1 VRLPWR
7 ILPFQNPLRVALS
20 NNHRRVK
27 KELSDRCIAP
37 LQYGESMSGTPQL
50 SLVIAVYNGENF
62 LSAFFDSIKRQ
73 NLSGLELVVVNDGST
88 DNSAQIIARYA
99 SEFEHYQVI
108 DQANGGV
115 SAARNTGLAVARGEY
130 VAFPDIDDVIYPG
143 MYPRLLNIALA
154 GQLDVAT
161 CNGTYIYD
169 DGRPSKK
176 IFPSDKLA
184 STGILDGPT
193 WLQMALTSRKFLHVT
208 WLNIYRH
215 EFIKAQGF
223 TFEHGLRHQDIPW
236 TTEVL
241 LTAKRVQYIDEVFY
255 DYLIHSASVS
265 HTPGT
270 DDTRMRSARHYMKI
284 LEMLDAINKRYPEQV
299 KRVPACHWQIAK
311 EGLGILH
318 SINNIEDSAKKREIT
333 RELFARGIWSMI
345 WNNARGLR
353 QRWRLGRRYFRL
365 KKYVK

>member
-1 VRLPWR
+1 
-7 ILPFQNPLRVALS
+7 
-20 NNHRRVK
+20 
-27 KELSDRCIAP
+27 
-37 LQYGESMSGTPQL
+37 MSGTPQL

-99 SEFEHYQVI
+99 SEFKHYQVI

-143 MYPRLLNIALA
+143 MYPRLLDIALA

>member
-1 VRLPWR
+1 
-7 ILPFQNPLRVALS
+7 
-20 NNHRRVK
+20 
-27 KELSDRCIAP
+27 
-37 LQYGESMSGTPQL
+37 MSGTPQL

-143 MYPRLLNIALA
+143 MYPRLLDIALA
-154 GQLDVAT
+154 GHLDVAP
-161 CNGTYIYD
+161 CNATYIYD

-176 IFPSDKLA
+176 ISPSDKLA
-184 STGILDGPT
+184 SPGTLDGPP
-193 WLQMALTSRKFLHVT
+193 WLQMPLPSRKFLHVT